1 MFYIQKEKGEKDK
14 ERKREMSF
22 LSSRSPATDSKPYK
36 DENLITAER
45 VDCLGCVKL

>member
-1 MFYIQKEKGEKDK
+1 MYKKRRER

-22 LSSRSPATDSKPYK
+22 LSSRSSATDSKPYK